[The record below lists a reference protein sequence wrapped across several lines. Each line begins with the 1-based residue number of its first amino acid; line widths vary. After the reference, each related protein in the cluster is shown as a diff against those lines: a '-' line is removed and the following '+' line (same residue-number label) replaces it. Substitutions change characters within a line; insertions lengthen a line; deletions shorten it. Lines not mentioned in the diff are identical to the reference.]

1 MASLVQRSVN
11 NSIIVIRAN
20 NRSIGL
26 SLSNTIP
33 FSSKIPVQI
42 LSLAFRLF
50 CVALLETVALGQSRE
65 TASRSVEIM
74 DLAPPVSA
82 SSGQPFL
89 QVTPENRLL
98 LSWMEPGKSRRHA
111 LRFATSSR
119 NTWEHPETVIE
130 GDDFFVNWADVP
142 SVVQLANGTV
152 AAHWLKKN
160 GKGTYAYDV
169 RLRMRRRGSAAW
181 STAITPHRDGT
192 QTEHGFVSLIDAP
205 PGDVEAL
212 WLDGR
217 DMAGKGGHDGH
228 GEGGSMALRS
238 AVVVS
243 DGSLREET
251 ELDPRVCEC
260 CPTAVARTE
269 TGIIAAYRD
278 RSEAE
283 VRDIF
288 VVRKENG
295 RWREPQRVHED
306 GWQIPGCPVN
316 GPALSAVGRN
326 VAIAWFTAAGGEA
339 KVLVAFSRDNGTSF
353 GKPFRVDQGKPLG
366 RVDLAML
373 PDGTALVSWIEWHEE
388 ISELVVRHLGPDGS
402 KEGGTTITRISAER
416 ASGYPRMVLM
426 GEDVFFAWTDVEGP
440 KSVRVGK
447 VPVQALIRVQ

>member
-1 MASLVQRSVN
+1 
-11 NSIIVIRAN
+11 VIRAN

-50 CVALLETVALGQSRE
+50 CPALLATVVFGQSRE
-65 TASRSVEIM
+65 TTSRSVALI
-74 DLAPPVSA
+74 DLAPPVSP

-111 LRFATSSR
+111 LRFAISSG

-142 SVVQLANGTV
+142 SVVQLVNGTF

-169 RLRMRRRGSAAW
+169 RLRMRRKGSGAW
-181 STAITPHRDGT
+181 STEIAPHRDGT

-205 PGDVEAL
+205 PGGAEAI

-217 DMAGKGGHDGH
+217 GMAGKGGHDGH

-238 AVVVS
+238 AVVS
-243 DGSLREET
+243 FEGSLKEET

-269 TGIIAAYRD
+269 TGIIVAYRD
-278 RSEAE
+278 RSETE

-295 RWREPQRVHED
+295 RWREPERVHED

-316 GPALSAVGRN
+316 GPALSAVGKN

-339 KVLVAFSRDNGTSF
+339 KVLVAFSQDNGASF
-353 GKPFRVDQGKPLG
+353 GKPFRVDNGKPLG
-366 RVDLAML
+366 RVDLAMF
-373 PDGTALVSWIEWHEE
+373 PDGSALVSWIEWHEE
-388 ISELVVRHLGPDGS
+388 MSELVVRHLGPGGS
-402 KEGGTTITRISAER
+402 KEKGTTITPISAER

-426 GEDVFFAWTDVEGP
+426 GGDAFFAWTDVEGA
-440 KSVRVGK
+440 KTVRVGK
-447 VPVQALIRVQ
+447 VPIHALIRAQ